1 MAKHFHGILT
11 LALGW
16 LSATFLG
23 DWFVDGSRLV
33 RRLADYV
40 VKATASVRAVTP
52 VAEWRLIERLCSRAV
67 REKLNTFGRDPRST
81 GALSAPCLN

>member
-1 MAKHFHGILT
+1 MVKHFHRMFT

-23 DWFVDGSRLV
+23 DWFVGGSRMVL
-33 RRLADYV
+33 RLADYV
-40 VKATASVRAVTP
+40 VKATASVRSVP
-52 VAEWRLIERLCSRAV
+52 QVAEWRLIERMCSRAI

-81 GALSAPCLN
+81 GALSAPRLS